1 ADANLAVPRCG
12 AAKPQ
17 RASLPTSDALTSLR
31 AGGLEGM
38 DGGASASDLGAPVA
52 GLDLGTNNCR
62 LLIARTSGAH
72 LEVIDSF
79 SRAVRL
85 GEGIEKSGALDP
97 AAMDRTVAALA
108 ICADKVAKARPA
120 RFRAVATAACRQALN
135 GADFATRARAET
147 GVELEIITPEEE
159 SRLAV
164 AGCGPLVDE
173 SAELVLIFDIGGGS
187 TELVLLD
194 VAHVPP
200 ARRAASVRAIDA
212 GGAGD
217 QARIV
222 DWVSIPVGVATLE
235 DKFAEILDPSRRFGL
250 MTWYFE
256 ELIEGFARAMTKEGE
271 DKRLQLIG
279 ASGSVTTIGAAHL
292 GLKRYDRS
300 KVDGLWLPMRAARRI
315 ARELASLSD
324 EARAHHPSIGADRS
338 RLIVA
343 SCAILSAILN
353 VWPGQDLR
361 VADRGLR
368 EGLIY
373 AQTAEVA

>member
-1 ADANLAVPRCG
+1 
-12 AAKPQ
+12 
-17 RASLPTSDALTSLR
+17 
-31 AGGLEGM
+31 M
-38 DGGASASDLGAPVA
+38 DGGAAASEFGAPVA

-62 LLIARTSGAH
+62 LLIARTAGAS

-97 AAMDRTVAALA
+97 AAMDRTVAALNV
-108 ICADKVAKARPA
+108 CADKVARARPA

-135 GADFATRARAET
+135 GADFATRVRAET
-147 GVELEIITPEEE
+147 GVELEIISPEEE

-173 SAELVLIFDIGGGS
+173 RAELVLIFDIGGGS

-200 ARRAASVRAIDA
+200 ERRASSVRAIDA
-212 GGAGD
+212 GGDGGGAED
-217 QARIV
+217 RARII

-271 DKRLQLIG
+271 EKRLQLIG

-324 EARAHHPSIGADRS
+324 EARAHHPSIGADRA

-373 AQTAEVA
+373 TQTARAE